1 MAHRRGGKGAAPTS
15 DRTVWLIAAVIT
27 VVACALM
34 VLWVIPALTGD
45 AGDDPDQVVTR
56 ADAAFLY
63 ERHCGTCHGLEGQ
76 GNIGPQ
82 LADGTVLEAYPEVN
96 DQIAVITDG
105 RNDMPPFGDS
115 LTDAEIRAIAEHT
128 RRL

>member
-1 MAHRRGGKGAAPTS
+1 MAHRRRRKDAAASS

-27 VVACALM
+27 VVSCA
-34 VLWVIPALTGD
+34 VVIVWVIPAITD
-45 AGDDPDQVVTR
+45 EEGDDPDRAVTA

-76 GNIGPQ
+76 GNLGPQ
-82 LADGTVLEAYPEVN
+82 LAGGAVVAAYPEIE
-96 DQIAVITDG
+96 DQIQVITDG
-105 RNDMPPFGDS
+105 RAQMPPFGHV
-115 LTDAEIRAIAEHT
+115 LTEAEIRAIAEHT